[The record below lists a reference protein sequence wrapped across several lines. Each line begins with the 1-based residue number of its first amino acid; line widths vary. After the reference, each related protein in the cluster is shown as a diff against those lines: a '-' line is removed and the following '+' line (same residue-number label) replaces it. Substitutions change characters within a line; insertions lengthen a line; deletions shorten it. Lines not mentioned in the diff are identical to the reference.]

1 MEATATPTT
10 GTTTAP
16 AAAPAPTVTAT
27 PTPAE
32 RPTFAQAFGSDA
44 APSEPPAQ
52 PEAPTTQAADAATT
66 QAPVHPNA
74 PGEPP
79 QEKWPQILENA
90 RTKAIADYKDK
101 VGWAEGIDRAAYE
114 ETVRIGQLYQRDKPA
129 YLRQVMAEALANPE
143 LAPLVRSEAAR
154 VLGTRTQQPQS
165 SVPDIPIVNEQ
176 GQVVGNLREIVSQHL
191 AEFAAKELEPIKR
204 EYATRQ
210 QAEQS
215 RQQQA
220 ALTTAVTTL
229 YDQAVAELPQ
239 FKEHEQEIAKVM
251 ETMPKD
257 QEPGTVLHRAW
268 AHVVLPKLTA
278 ATQAKALDDLK
289 TKAAAST
296 ANPASAT
303 VAATKRPTSFNDPAL
318 RWT

>member
-1 MEATATPTT
+1 MEATSIPTT
-10 GTTTAP
+10 GTTTT
-16 AAAPAPTVTAT
+16 AAPAPVAA
-27 PTPAE
+27 PVAPSTPAE
-32 RPTFAQAFGSDA
+32 RPTFAQAFASDA
-44 APSEPPAQ
+44 APSEPTAP

-66 QAPVHPNA
+66 AAPVHPNV

-129 YLRQVMAEALANPE
+129 YIRQILAEASAIPE

-154 VLGTRTQQPQS
+154 VLGTRTPQPQS

-204 EYATRQ
+204 DYATRQ
-210 QAEQS
+210 QAEQE
-215 RQQQA
+215 RQQKA
-220 ALTTAVTTL
+220 ELDTAVTTL
-229 YDQAVAELPQ
+229 YQQAIAELPH
-239 FKEHEQEIAKVM
+239 FAEHEEEIAKVM
-251 ETMPKD
+251 NTLPKN

-268 AHVVLPKLTA
+268 AQVVLPKLTA

-303 VAATKRPTSFNDPAL
+303 VATTKRPTSFNDPAL
-318 RWT
+318 RWS